1 MGAERLDQ
9 ADAQRLIAERLREGA
24 AAAPAPRFAALAP
37 ARVAEWEDGDI
48 AVVERGSDLVHLP
61 ISSHRSGSGPAVV
74 ALKRWL
80 RRLLHPLPQA
90 QSEVNAATARVLHF
104 LLLQLAE
111 QGRAIERFEAEL
123 AESRRERQP

>member
-1 MGAERLDQ
+1 MAAEQPDE
-9 ADAQRLIAERLREGA
+9 ADAQRLIAERLRA
-24 AAAPAPRFAALAP
+24 SAAAPAPRFRGLAP
-37 ARVAEWEDGDI
+37 ARVAELEEGDI
-48 AVVERGSDLVHLP
+48 AAIERGSDLVHLP

-111 QGRAIERFEAEL
+111 QGRAIELLEAEL
-123 AESRRERQP
+123 RAERRQP

>member
-1 MGAERLDQ
+1 MGADRLDE
-9 ADAQRLIAERLREGA
+9 AGYQRLIAERMRESA
-24 AAAPAPRFAALAP
+24 AAAPAPAFAALTP

-74 ALKRWL
+74 AVKRWL
-80 RRLLHPLPQA
+80 RRLAHPLPQA

-111 QGRAIERFEAEL
+111 QARAIERLEAEL
-123 AESRRERQP
+123 HAERRPS